1 MLLLN
6 WGEDMRILLAEDERD
21 IANVLQVVLKRN
33 NYEVDWVGNGVD
45 FVDYI
50 ETGNY
55 DLAVLDIMMPKM
67 DGLSAL
73 KIIRDKGCAIPV
85 ILLTAK
91 SEVDDKVKGLDSG
104 SDDYLTK
111 PFATKEL
118 LARIRML
125 LRRNK
130 TSTDNELAYGN
141 IVLSRVTYLLK
152 GPKQEFKLAS
162 KEFQLLEL
170 LLQQP
175 GAVISTEM
183 FMDKI
188 WGYQSESEINVVWTH
203 ISYIRKKLKEIGSN
217 VAIKASR
224 GAGYYLEVSD
234 D

>member
-1 MLLLN
+1 
-6 WGEDMRILLAEDERD
+6 MRILLAEDERD
-21 IANVLQVVLKRN
+21 IANVLQAVLKRN
-33 NYEVDWVGNGVD
+33 NYEVDWVANGVD

-50 ETGNY
+50 DTGNY

-73 KIIRDKGCAIPV
+73 KIIRDQGNAIPV

-91 SEVDDKVKGLDSG
+91 SEIDDKVKGLDLG

-130 TSTDNELAYGN
+130 TVVDNELVFGN
-141 IVLSRVTYLLK
+141 IALSRVTYQLK
-152 GPKQEFKLAS
+152 GPLQEFKLAS

-175 GAVISTEM
+175 GAVISTDM
-183 FMDKI
+183 FMEKI

-217 VAIKASR
+217 VQIKASR
-224 GAGYYLEVSD
+224 GAGYYLEVRND
-234 D
+234 

>member
-1 MLLLN
+1 MLIIN
-6 WGEDMRILLAEDERD
+6 WGDNMRILLAEDERD

-33 NYEVDWVGNGVD
+33 NYEVDWVSNGVD

-50 ETGNY
+50 DTGNY

-67 DGLSAL
+67 DGISAL
-73 KIIRDKGCAIPV
+73 KIIREKGFEIPV

-91 SEVDDKVKGLDSG
+91 SEVDDKVNGLDSG

-130 TSTDNELAYGN
+130 TTVDNELTYGN

-152 GPKQEFKLAS
+152 GPKREFKLAS

-183 FMDKI
+183 FMDKV

-203 ISYIRKKLKEIGSN
+203 ISYIRKKLREIGSN
-217 VAIKASR
+217 VVIKASR
-224 GAGYYLEVSD
+224 GAGYFLEVSD